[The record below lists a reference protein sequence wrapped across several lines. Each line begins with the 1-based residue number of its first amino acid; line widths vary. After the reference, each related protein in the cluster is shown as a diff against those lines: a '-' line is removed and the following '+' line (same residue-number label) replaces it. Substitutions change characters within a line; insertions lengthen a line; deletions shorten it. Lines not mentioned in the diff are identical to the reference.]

1 MAGEIETRKQE
12 NGSLLTFQCLI
23 EASRKPTE
31 KEYKAVYPDI
41 FSEKNKKWLNTYE
54 LQAKA
59 LKNYISTAGKGY
71 SYSRDIGIMPAI
83 HKLTKSYMGVS
94 NQNSWN
100 PFDIVMVKTN
110 KEKEI
115 MSEMEKISKLSIMP
129 SDRLNKLNLYM
140 KDLLTSKTLIPIS
153 LKEIKSGVKTANISV
168 SNLDK
173 KSKGVK
179 FKLVPGSLKC
189 DLDIEKP
196 PILDTGEFS
205 FKFSIDDEIVTTQ
218 IRSFRYSK
226 SSTGPQTD
234 ITPVGRQSGA
244 KLGKVSVEAMNP
256 FLLGL
261 QLTKPPS
268 PVQDTQI
275 AIDGKFTSSQINFWN
290 SFYEDIKD
298 KTIEGQK
305 IDWDDPINLGEK
317 TVNSFSKIIEYS
329 LKNKDKPNVLG
340 KLYSKLVILRYI
352 KMYQQIS
359 IKGKFNE
366 WLSVLYYGAK
376 KEFSDMNGPFIK
388 IY

>member
-1 MAGEIETRKQE
+1 
-12 NGSLLTFQCLI
+12 
-23 EASRKPTE
+23 
-31 KEYKAVYPDI
+31 
-41 FSEKNKKWLNTYE
+41 
-54 LQAKA
+54 
-59 LKNYISTAGKGY
+59 
-71 SYSRDIGIMPAI
+71 
-83 HKLTKSYMGVS
+83 
-94 NQNSWN
+94 
-100 PFDIVMVKTN
+100 
-110 KEKEI
+110 
-115 MSEMEKISKLSIMP
+115 
-129 SDRLNKLNLYM
+129 
-140 KDLLTSKTLIPIS
+140 
-153 LKEIKSGVKTANISV
+153 
-168 SNLDK
+168 
-173 KSKGVK
+173 
-179 FKLVPGSLKC
+179 LKC

-196 PILDTGEFS
+196 PTLDTGEFS

-275 AIDGKFTSSQINFWN
+275 AIDGKFTISQINFWN
-290 SFYEDIKD
+290 SFYEDIKN
-298 KTIEGQK
+298 KTIEGEK
-305 IDWDDPINLGEK
+305 IDWDDPINLGQK
-317 TVNSFSKIIEYS
+317 TVNSFNKIIEYS
-329 LKNKDKPNVLG
+329 LENKDKPNVLG

-359 IKGKFNE
+359 QKGKFNE